1 MVKAKRQDR
10 KAKTFLQ
17 ILLPIIWN
25 SQIIGQKMNREI
37 KISLQRLR
45 ILLRRPLYLIIYN
58 TITFHGGKGITIF
71 SNGQIS

>member
-1 MVKAKRQDR
+1 
-10 KAKTFLQ
+10 
-17 ILLPIIWN
+17 
-25 SQIIGQKMNREI
+25 MNREI

-45 ILLRRPLYLIIYN
+45 TLLRRPLYLIIYN